1 MYLSFE
7 TSVPKLN
14 WRSNEVCI
22 KLLRII
28 AKELDTNGTYASQID
43 NADSTYNMYL
53 SFETSVPKLDWRS
66 NEVCI
71 KLLRIIAKELDK

>member
-1 MYLSFE
+1 MQKMKQMLAALMTILLVF
-7 TSVPKLN
+7 TCSVA
-14 WRSNEVCI
+14 S
-22 KLLRII
+22 
-28 AKELDTNGTYASQID
+28 AGTYASEID
-43 NADSTYNMYL
+43 NADSIYNMYL

>member
-1 MYLSFE
+1 MRKM
-7 TSVPKLN
+7 KLMLAAFMT
-14 WRSNEVCI
+14 I
-22 KLLRII
+22 LLVFTCS
-28 AKELDTNGTYASQID
+28 AASAGTYTSEID

-53 SFETSVPKLDWRS
+53 SFESSVPKLDWRS

>member
-1 MYLSFE
+1 MRKMKLMLAAFMTILLVFTCSVASAGTYASQIDNADSTYNMYLSFE

-28 AKELDTNGTYASQID
+28 AKELD
-43 NADSTYNMYL
+43 
-53 SFETSVPKLDWRS
+53 K
-66 NEVCI
+66 
-71 KLLRIIAKELDK
+71 